1 MTLRVEHLSVSINEH
16 AIVDDVSLSVA
27 SGEIVAILGSS
38 GEGKTTLLRAIAGLV
53 VPDSGSV
60 FVDDVDITLM
70 ATHLRPVGMML
81 QNYALFPHLNV
92 RQNVEFGLKM
102 MKIPAKERRQ
112 RADALLERFA
122 ITSKADRKVTE
133 LSGGEQQRVALAR
146 SLARQPRVL
155 LLDEPMGSL
164 DRVLRDRLID
174 ELAKEL
180 QEQSLSIV
188 MVTHDRTDAFALA
201 HRIAI
206 FENHSIAQIGTKEE
220 LQKNPVSHHAAL
232 LLGVENRA
240 D

>member
-1 MTLRVEHLSVSINEH
+1 MTLRVENLSVSLNDQI
-16 AIVDDVSLSVA
+16 IVNDVSLAVA

-38 GEGKTTLLRAIAGLV
+38 GEGKTTLLRAIAGLIE
-53 VPDSGSV
+53 PQSGNV
-60 FVDDVDITLM
+60 FVDDNDITSM
-70 ATHLRPVGMML
+70 ATHLRPIGMML

-102 MKIPAKERRQ
+102 MKVPAKERRL
-112 RADALLERFA
+112 RAEALLERFA
-122 ITSKADRKVTE
+122 IAPLADRKISE

-174 ELAKEL
+174 ELANEL

-206 FENHSIAQIGTKEE
+206 FENHAIAQIGSRAE
-220 LQKNPVSHHAAL
+220 LQENPVSHHAAL